1 MLISLLKS
9 SNISLLV
16 DLLTY
21 FNFNWVNLENY
32 DYNVTIYKWIEDV
45 IV

>member
-9 SNISLLV
+9 SNISLSV
-16 DLLTY
+16 DLLTH
-21 FNFNWVNLENY
+21 FNFNLVNLENY
-32 DYNVTIYKWIEDV
+32 DYNVTIQKRIEDV